1 MGRGDSGSAGSVAV
15 VVVAAAAAEV
25 GLEREVRPDT
35 VAPAGRMDRS
45 DGTNR
50 GMNGEG
56 AHLEAEDFHLHH
68 LHLQTLTL
76 LNVYAWTEGYSV
88 GIDLGRGLLVGK
100 PGAVHSGSEG
110 TLVGPVR
117 DEDVLS
123 LRVVVEFFINWLV
136 AGEGG
141 KAGDV
146 EGSAWGGGVG
156 HIGGSGADA
165 AGAKTREEGSA
176 VVLLG
181 DGHLEGIG
189 DGGLSV
195 YLRVGVVESKRTGRE
210 RMGVRRQK
218 GGCG

>member
-1 MGRGDSGSAGSVAV
+1 MGRGDSGSVESVAV
-15 VVVAAAAAEV
+15 VVAAAEV

-35 VAPAGRMDRS
+35 VAPAGTMDCS

-50 GMNGEG
+50 GMNGEE

-68 LHLQTLTL
+68 LHLQALSR

-88 GIDLGRGLLVGK
+88 GIDLGGRALLVGK
-100 PGAVHSGSEG
+100 PGAVHSRSEG

-117 DEDVLS
+117 NEDVLS
-123 LRVVVEFFINWLV
+123 LEVVVEFFVNWLV
-136 AGEGG
+136 AGVGG
-141 KAGDV
+141 KTGDV

-181 DGHLEGIG
+181 DGHLKGIG
-189 DGGLSV
+189 
-195 YLRVGVVESKRTGRE
+195 RE
-210 RMGVRRQK
+210 ACRSI
-218 GGCG
+218 